1 MALHVRS
8 LLGTL
13 RTYVRGRRFPSSLV
27 RPSIVMELVAM
38 CERLAELRDAMG
50 RYASSFDPAL
60 LSCEDAGL
68 AVAEAAAI
76 ERIAATVK
84 GLAAARAADG
94 DAWKAAGERSAAH
107 HLARSTGTSV
117 GQASETLA
125 TARRLGS
132 LPAVDAAARSG
143 SLSAQEAA
151 AVADAA
157 GGDAGVGD
165 RLLAKAATSSLA
177 ELREECARVKAAAVP
192 DAEARRAKN
201 HAERFLRTWNDAEGR
216 WHLHLRDNPEVGA
229 AMLAALLPLRD
240 RLFRKARSE
249 GRSEPS
255 EAYAADALVQAV
267 TAPEAR
273 PARSGAKT
281 IVRIDLGAL
290 LRGRVIEGEVCEIA
304 GFGPVAVSAVRE
316 MLDTA
321 DPFLAAVITDG
332 EAVVG
337 VAHLGR
343 RANAKQQ
350 TALEW
355 LYPSCAAE
363 GCSASTWLETDHRV
377 EWATTHFTV
386 FDLLDRLCSHHH
398 DLKSL
403 DGWRLV
409 DGHGKRAFV
418 PPDDP
423 RHPRHADAP
432 ASAA

>member
-1 MALHVRS
+1 
-8 LLGTL
+8 
-13 RTYVRGRRFPSSLV
+13 
-27 RPSIVMELVAM
+27 M

-50 RYASSFDPAL
+50 RYAAAFDASL
-60 LSCEDAGL
+60 LSGEQAGV
-68 AVAEAAAI
+68 AVIEAAAI
-76 ERIAATVK
+76 ERMAATVK

-94 DAWKAAGERSAAH
+94 GAWKRAGERSPAH

-117 GQASETLA
+117 GQASETIA
-125 TARRLGS
+125 TARRLGK
-132 LPAVDAAARSG
+132 LPAVDAAARAG
-143 SLSAQEAA
+143 SLSAQQAA

-157 GGDAGVGD
+157 AVDASAAD

-177 ELREECARVKAAAVP
+177 ELREECARTKAAALP
-192 DAEARRAKN
+192 DPEARRAKI
-201 HAERFLRTWNDAEGR
+201 HDERFLRTWGDAEGGWNLR
-216 WHLHLRDNPEVGA
+216 MRDNPEVGA
-229 AMLAALLPLRD
+229 AIMAALLPIRD
-240 RLFRKARSE
+240 RLFRTARSE

-255 EAYAADALVQAV
+255 EAYAADALAQAV
-267 TAPEAR
+267 CAPASR

-281 IVRIDLGAL
+281 IVRIDLPAL

-316 MLDTA
+316 LLDSG
-321 DPFLAAVITDG
+321 DPFLAAVVTDG

-343 RANAKQQ
+343 RATAKQQ

-355 LYPSCAAE
+355 LYPTCAAE

-377 EWATTHFTV
+377 DWAASHMTV
-386 FDLLDRLCSHHH
+386 LDLLDRLCPHHH

-409 DGHGKRAFV
+409 EGRGKRAFV
-418 PPDDP
+418 RPDDP
-423 RHPRHADAP
+423 RHPRHGDAP

>member
-117 GQASETLA
+117 GAANETLQ

-143 SLSAQEAA
+143 ALSAAQAA

-157 GGDAGVGD
+157 GGDAGVGE

-177 ELREECARVKAAAVP
+177 ELREECARTKAAALP

-216 WHLHLRDNPEVGA
+216 WHLHMRDNPEVGA
-229 AMLAALLPLRD
+229 QIMASLLVIRD
-240 RLFRKARSE
+240 RLFKKARSE
-249 GRSEPS
+249 GRTEPS
-255 EAYAADALVQAV
+255 EAYAADALSQAV
-267 TAPEAR
+267 CSPSSR
-273 PARSGAKT
+273 PARSGTKT
-281 IVRIDLGAL
+281 IVRVDLPAL
-290 LRGRVIEGEVCEIA
+290 LRGRAIEGETCEIA

-316 MLDTA
+316 MLDSG
-321 DPFLAAVITDG
+321 DPFLAAVVSDG

-343 RANAKQQ
+343 RGRGPQQ
-350 TALEW
+350 KG
-355 LYPSCAAE
+355 PGGRVSRRGGGGRCAPPPGGE
-363 GCSASTWLETDHRV
+363 G
-377 EWATTHFTV
+377 
-386 FDLLDRLCSHHH
+386 
-398 DLKSL
+398 
-403 DGWRLV
+403 
-409 DGHGKRAFV
+409 
-418 PPDDP
+418 PPGGGGAHPPPPPPPP
-423 RHPRHADAP
+423 RPL
-432 ASAA
+432 